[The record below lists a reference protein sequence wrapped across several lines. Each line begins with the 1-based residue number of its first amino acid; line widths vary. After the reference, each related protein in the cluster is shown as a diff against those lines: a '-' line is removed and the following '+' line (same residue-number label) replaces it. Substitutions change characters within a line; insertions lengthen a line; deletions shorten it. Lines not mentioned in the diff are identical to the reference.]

1 MPVRI
6 FVSHAGADT
15 DDAERIAEGLRK
27 SGHDV
32 TIDAHN
38 LRIGDDLVEFI
49 NSAIEDCDYMVN
61 LLSCHSANAIWQ
73 KVEQHA
79 AIWSE
84 VQNQGIKC
92 LAVRIGKCKLPPL
105 LGPKLFYD
113 APNGIDARSEFEKL
127 INAICNAIRETH
139 PKASETV
146 SNALSMDTN
155 NPFRYIRAEHLES
168 DPHAL
173 VKAFAPLDSLRMG
186 KFHGMHPCFLEGPR
200 GTGKSMLLLSIRA
213 RNFLSLPPIEPPR
226 DVIFGFYLKLNPGPL
241 CHIGHLTD
249 SKDSQVQAYIR
260 EEDIPALRDIS
271 NQEIIL
277 SLCESLVAE
286 LEYCCDKSL
295 LSVTGE
301 VQRRLCALISE
312 TLIPE
317 IDQQSSQSFSELRT
331 ELTLVHRK
339 IARFIRVKFTYRQY
353 AELPVDSLDIDALV
367 MVIKHIKENVPS
379 LDNAMFVALIDE
391 YENLLIDQQ
400 RAVNTIIKFATPN
413 FSVKVAK
420 KIGISDSP
428 GTFSG
433 SELQETHDY
442 SRILLV
448 YDVCSFENRHEYRG
462 LLKSIVEK
470 QMQMARLHFTD
481 INQLLPGS
489 DDIKEGLPEEYVLD
503 ELDMMER
510 DRRKFGRST
519 RESCQENTKKGHYRE
534 AAVFRAIAKVP
545 SRAKHFSGFDKLA
558 FLSSGVIRYFQEIL
572 GVAYYLASTDP
583 MCLQRDLCLPPQLQS
598 QAVQIVSDN
607 ALTTLS
613 KNVEV
618 HGEVLKTLLIDLGGC
633 LRQKL
638 LKHASEP
645 EAARVTIIDHESLR
659 RQEFRQLRTV
669 LEVGVREGVFQT
681 REGRP
686 AFFPKHGS
694 DPQEVEFNICR
705 ILAPSLEI
713 SPRLRWRTRVR
724 AEILKGLV
732 DPDSRKVAKSRLLR
746 SVLSYKAT
754 EGLFFQQ
761 GLEFGPHEDQV

>member
-6 FVSHAGADT
+6 FVSHAGPDSG
-15 DDAERIAEGLRK
+15 DAKRIAEGLRK

-32 TIDAHN
+32 TLDTGS
-38 LRIGDDLVEFI
+38 LLFGEDFVEFI
-49 NSAIEDCDYMVN
+49 NSAIEDCDYMVS
-61 LLSCHSANAIWQ
+61 LLSHHSADAIWQ
-73 KVEQHA
+73 KIEQNA

-84 VQNQGIKC
+84 VQNKDIKC
-92 LAVRIGKCKLPPL
+92 LTVRIADCKVPPV
-105 LGPKLFYD
+105 LGPKLLYD
-113 APNGIDARSEFEKL
+113 APNGIASRSEFKNL
-127 INAICNAIRETH
+127 INAICNTIRETH
-139 PKASETV
+139 TKASETI
-146 SNALSMDTN
+146 SNALSMDTD
-155 NPFRYIRAEHLES
+155 NPFRHIRAEHLAS

-173 VKAFAPLDSLRMG
+173 VRAFAPLDSLRMG

-213 RNFLSLPPIEPPR
+213 RNFLSLSPIDPSR

-249 SKDSQVQAYIR
+249 STDSQVQAYIR
-260 EEDIPALRDIS
+260 AEDILALEDIS

-277 SLCESLVAE
+277 SLCESLVSE
-286 LEYCCDKSL
+286 LEYCCDQSL
-295 LSVTGE
+295 LSITGE
-301 VQRRLCALISE
+301 VQRRLCTLIHK

-317 IDQQSSQSFSELRT
+317 TDHLSSQSFSGLRT
-331 ELTLVHRK
+331 ELALLHRK
-339 IARFIRVKFTYRQY
+339 IAQFIRKKFTYRQH
-353 AELPVDSLDIDALV
+353 AEVPVDSLDIDALV
-367 MVIKHIKENVPS
+367 MVINYIKENVIQ
-379 LDNAMFVALIDE
+379 LDNAVFIALIDE

-428 GTFSG
+428 GTLSG
-433 SELQETHDY
+433 PELQETHDY

-448 YDVCSFENRHEYRG
+448 YDVCSFDNRHEYRG
-462 LLKSIVEK
+462 LLNCIVEK
-470 QMQMARLHFTD
+470 QMQMAQLHYRD
-481 INQLLPGS
+481 INHLLPSS
-489 DDIKEGLPEEYVLD
+489 DDIKEGLSEELVLG
-503 ELDMMER
+503 ELDIMER
-510 DRRKFGRST
+510 ERRRVRNST
-519 RESCQENTKKGHYRE
+519 TESCQEDTRRGHYRE

-545 SRAKHFSGFDKLA
+545 NRAKHFSGFDKLA

-572 GVAYYLASTDP
+572 GVAYYLASTDSRRLP
-583 MCLQRDLCLPPQLQS
+583 RDLSLPPELQS

-613 KNVEV
+613 KNVEI

-633 LRQKL
+633 LRRKL
-638 LKHASEP
+638 LKHVSEP
-645 EAARVTIIDHESLR
+645 EAARVTIIDHELLR

-732 DPDSRKVAKSRLLR
+732 DPDSRKAARSRLLR
-746 SVLSYKAT
+746 SVLSHQAA
-754 EGLFFQQ
+754 EGIFFQR